1 VDYEAALAHLAEH
14 TNYDITGRIA
24 SPSTERIERLM
35 AVMGEPQRAAPA
47 IHITGT
53 NGKGSTAQI
62 VTRLLVAQGLN
73 VGTYTSPHLERVN
86 ERLSRNAEPISDE
99 ELAEQISA
107 VADLELVA
115 GVSPSYFEICTAAAF
130 RWFAD
135 TAVDVMVVEVGLLG
149 RWDATNVVDGQV
161 AVVTNVGY
169 DHLDYAGPTLVDV
182 AREKAGIVK
191 PDSTLVLGET
201 TPELAAVFRDVPSER
216 IYERD
221 LDFECAENQLALG
234 GRLLTLRTPTTIY
247 GDQFLPLHGRYQGD
261 NAAIALTAVE
271 AFFDAPLAQ
280 DVVEEGF
287 AEVKVPGRFEVLGHQ
302 PLVIVDGAH
311 NAPGADSCA
320 AVVFEDFNPAGRK
333 ILVAGFLSGHDPA
346 TMLEALRA
354 DEMDV
359 VICCR
364 PDSPRAVPAEDTAR
378 AARALGC
385 DDVSYTDSVED
396 ACDAALA
403 RASGDDLVLVTGS
416 LYVAGAAR
424 PHLRQVLP

>member
-1 VDYEAALAHLAEH
+1 MDYDAALAHLVQH
-14 TNYDITGRIA
+14 TNYDVTGRIA

-62 VTRLLVAQGLN
+62 ITRLLIAQGLN

-86 ERLSRNAEPISDE
+86 ERLCRNGEQISDE
-99 ELAEQISA
+99 DFGEQIGA
-107 VADLELVA
+107 IADLEMIA

-169 DHLDYAGPTLVDV
+169 DHLEYAGPTLGDV

-191 PDSTLVLGET
+191 PGSTLVLGET
-201 TPELAAVFRDVPSER
+201 APELAAIFREAPSER
-216 IYERD
+216 CYLRD
-221 LDFECAENQLALG
+221 AEFECEENQLALG
-234 GRLLTLRTPTTIY
+234 GRSLTLRTPTSIY
-247 GDQFLPLHGRYQGD
+247 GQLYLPLNGRHQGD

-271 AFFDAPLAQ
+271 AFFDAPLSQ
-280 DVVEEGF
+280 DVIEEGF
-287 AEVKVPGRFEVLGHQ
+287 AGVRVPGRFEVLGYQ

-311 NAPGADSCA
+311 NPPGADACA
-320 AVVFEDFNPAGRK
+320 SVLFDDFNPAGRK
-333 ILVAGFLSGHDPA
+333 LLVAGFLSGRDPRL
-346 TMLEALRA
+346 MLEALRA

-359 VICCR
+359 VVCCS
-364 PDSPRAVPAEDTAR
+364 PDSPRAVAADETAR

-385 DDVSYTDSVED
+385 DDVSYADSVED
-396 ACDAALA
+396 ACDAALE
-403 RASGDDLVLVTGS
+403 RAGADDLVLVTGS

-424 PHLRQVLP
+424 PHLRAVLP

>member
-1 VDYEAALAHLAEH
+1 MDYEAALAHLAEH

-53 NGKGSTAQI
+53 NGKGSTAQVI
-62 VTRLLVAQGLN
+62 TRLLIAQGLN

-86 ERLSRNAEPISDE
+86 ERLCGNGEPISDE
-99 ELAEQISA
+99 EFGEQIGA
-107 VADLELVA
+107 IADLEMIA

-169 DHLDYAGPTLVDV
+169 DHLEYAGPTLADV

-191 PDSTLVLGET
+191 PESTLVLGET
-201 TPELAAVFRDVPSER
+201 SPELAAIFLEAPSGRRYTRDV
-216 IYERD
+216 
-221 LDFECAENQLALG
+221 DFECVENQLALG
-234 GRLLTLRTPTTIY
+234 GRSLTLRTPTSIY
-247 GDQFLPLHGRYQGD
+247 GQLYLPLHGRHQGD
-261 NAAIALTAVE
+261 NAAIALTSVE
-271 AFFDAPLAQ
+271 AFFDAPLSQ
-280 DVVEEGF
+280 DVIEEGF
-287 AEVKVPGRFEVLGHQ
+287 AEVRVPGRFEVLGHQ

-311 NAPGADSCA
+311 NPPGADACA
-320 AVVFEDFNPAGRK
+320 SVLFDDFNPAGRK
-333 ILVAGFLSGHDPA
+333 ILVAGFLAGRDPRL
-346 TMLEALRA
+346 MLEALRA

-359 VICCR
+359 VICCS
-364 PDSPRAVPAEDTAR
+364 PDSPRAVPAAETVA

-385 DDVSYTDSVED
+385 DDVSYTESVLD

-403 RASGDDLVLVTGS
+403 RADADDLVLVTGS

-424 PHLRQVLP
+424 PHLISVLP

>member
-1 VDYEAALAHLAEH
+1 MDYEAALAHLAEH

-53 NGKGSTAQI
+53 NGKGSTAQVI
-62 VTRLLVAQGLN
+62 TRLLIAQGLN

-86 ERLSRNAEPISDE
+86 ERLCRNGEPISDE
-99 ELAEQISA
+99 EFGEQIGA
-107 VADLELVA
+107 IADLEMIA

-169 DHLDYAGPTLVDV
+169 DHLEYAGPTLADV

-191 PDSTLVLGET
+191 PESTLVLGET
-201 TPELAAVFRDVPSER
+201 SPELAAIFLEAPSGRRYTRDV
-216 IYERD
+216 
-221 LDFECAENQLALG
+221 DFECVENQLALG
-234 GRLLTLRTPTTIY
+234 GRSLTLRTPTSIY
-247 GDQFLPLHGRYQGD
+247 GQLYLPLHGRHQGD
-261 NAAIALTAVE
+261 NAAIALTSVE
-271 AFFDAPLAQ
+271 AFFDAPLSQ
-280 DVVEEGF
+280 DVIEEGF
-287 AEVKVPGRFEVLGHQ
+287 AEVRVPGRFEVLGHQ

-311 NAPGADSCA
+311 NPPGADACA
-320 AVVFEDFNPAGRK
+320 SVLFDDFNPAGRK
-333 ILVAGFLSGHDPA
+333 ILVAGFLAGRDPRL
-346 TMLEALRA
+346 MLEALRA

-359 VICCR
+359 VICCS
-364 PDSPRAVPAEDTAR
+364 PDSPRAVPAAETAA

-385 DDVSYTDSVED
+385 DDVSYTESVLD

-403 RASGDDLVLVTGS
+403 RADADDLVLVTGS

-424 PHLRQVLP
+424 PHLISVLP